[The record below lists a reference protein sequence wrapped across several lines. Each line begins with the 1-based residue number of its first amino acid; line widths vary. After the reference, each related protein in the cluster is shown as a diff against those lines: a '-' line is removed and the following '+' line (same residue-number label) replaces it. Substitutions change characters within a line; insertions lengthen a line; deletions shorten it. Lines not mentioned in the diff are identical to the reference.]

1 LEIDGASNTG
11 VDNIR
16 ELRSNVQF
24 RPSRSRFKI
33 YIIDEVHMLSV
44 SAFNALLKTLEEPPP
59 HVKFI
64 FATTE
69 VQKIPIT
76 VLSRC
81 QRFDFGGISITRI
94 LERLKEIIAAEK
106 MDAEEEALET
116 IARRAGGSM
125 RDAQS
130 LLDQLLAFSGNKLTV
145 ATAHQLLGTA
155 HEEHVTAIAGAVL
168 GKDAKKVLEFL
179 NEIANQGQQLG
190 EVLDQ
195 LIEYWRDLM
204 VVHSAG
210 LEKQSVSVSSARRP
224 VLAQHAEQATLE
236 SILAGMD
243 ILVTA
248 KTRMRFS
255 SHARAIMEMSLV
267 RMCQLDE
274 LVPLAQ
280 MAQWLTKDGTAPQR
294 PTSAAASVPS
304 EKKKLSDGNGE
315 PSQQLLADSGLAFQ
329 AELRKVQNTAI
340 SGPNS
345 LVIQVSRGY
354 NAPGSLFAD
363 ALRLNKLAESLG
375 CILGQPA
382 SIRVEWTD
390 EPAQA
395 VGTKSAA
402 AVALGQQRQLRAEL
416 MQIPFVKKASDV
428 LGAQIIRADEA
439 FGAVVSESAAP
450 QESTEEIEAPVAPD
464 ES

>member
-1 LEIDGASNTG
+1 
-11 VDNIR
+11 
-16 ELRSNVQF
+16 
-24 RPSRSRFKI
+24 
-33 YIIDEVHMLSV
+33 
-44 SAFNALLKTLEEPPP
+44 
-59 HVKFI
+59 
-64 FATTE
+64 
-69 VQKIPIT
+69 
-76 VLSRC
+76 
-81 QRFDFGGISITRI
+81 
-94 LERLKEIIAAEK
+94 
-106 MDAEEEALET
+106 
-116 IARRAGGSM
+116 
-125 RDAQS
+125 
-130 LLDQLLAFSGNKLTV
+130 
-145 ATAHQLLGTA
+145 
-155 HEEHVTAIAGAVL
+155 
-168 GKDAKKVLEFL
+168 
-179 NEIANQGQQLG
+179 
-190 EVLDQ
+190 
-195 LIEYWRDLM
+195 
-204 VVHSAG
+204 
-210 LEKQSVSVSSARRP
+210 
-224 VLAQHAEQATLE
+224 
-236 SILAGMD
+236 
-243 ILVTA
+243 
-248 KTRMRFS
+248 
-255 SHARAIMEMSLV
+255 MEMSLV

-315 PSQQLLADSGLAFQ
+315 PSQPIQRNLTDATMPAIWQQLLADSGLAFQ

>member
-1 LEIDGASNTG
+1 
-11 VDNIR
+11 
-16 ELRSNVQF
+16 
-24 RPSRSRFKI
+24 
-33 YIIDEVHMLSV
+33 MLSV

-315 PSQQLLADSGLAFQ
+315 PSQPIQRNLTDATMPAIWQQLLADSGLAFQ